1 MIKTKSPPLRFAP
14 GAHCGSVA
22 GETVHAGQKQ
32 ARVVST
38 TGQGHTENLGH
49 WGQER
54 VYRAA
59 FLSSAS
65 ALCSWAG
72 IGGHTHTHR
81 SDKSQKAC
89 PGERPVRDRDSVRS
103 DRDGLKC
110 ILRDSKQSIVCC
122 PSCNRIDT
130 DFSNFISFTEIR
142 GTIYLH
148 NTHTSSGHHL
158 ADILNSE
165 NRQLLLSVNSDHT
178 VAQAVH

>member
-1 MIKTKSPPLRFAP
+1 MLQMYSFYHFKYQNWKKMIKTKSPPLRFAP

-72 IGGHTHTHR
+72 LGGHTHTHR

-103 DRDGLKC
+103 DRDGLPE
-110 ILRDSKQSIVCC
+110 QG
-122 PSCNRIDT
+122 
-130 DFSNFISFTEIR
+130 R
-142 GTIYLH
+142 GCQA
-148 NTHTSSGHHL
+148 
-158 ADILNSE
+158 ADNSLTT
-165 NRQLLLSVNSDHT
+165 RKTGRASRRTQ
-178 VAQAVH
+178 